1 MKKNKICIILFS
13 LLFLNACVSQN
24 FNMSQGDNNKNQTAH
39 EEKSAQNNQSNSDEE
54 KDKDKTNKNSK
65 EESEDNKSGKNIG
78 DTENSK
84 TDLYLGTDIEPFA
97 QYDYTDSDS
106 LAKMGG
112 VHYKNFFALYNDSG
126 DDEYC
131 SFNLKGEY
139 KKLEG
144 KIGNIDGADQYD
156 FIIDIYGDNK
166 KLASCSVSSAE
177 LPTDISIDVSG
188 VKNLKFEIGDG
199 SDSKYPYYIGFA
211 DMKLKK

>member
-13 LLFLNACVSQN
+13 LLFLNGCVSQN

-54 KDKDKTNKNSK
+54 KDKDKINKNSK
-65 EESEDNKSGKNIG
+65 EKSEDNKSGKNIG

-97 QYDYTDSDS
+97 QYYYSDSDN
-106 LAKMGG
+106 LANMGG
-112 VHYKNFFALYNDSG
+112 VHYKNFFSLYNNSG
-126 DDEYC
+126 DEYC

-139 KKLEG
+139 KTLEG
-144 KIGNIDGADQYD
+144 KIGNIDGSDQYD
-156 FIIDIYGDNK
+156 FAIDIYGDNK

>member
-65 EESEDNKSGKNIG
+65 EKSEDNKSGKNII

-84 TDLYLGTDIEPFA
+84 KDLYLGTDIEPFA
-97 QYDYTDSDS
+97 QYYYSDSDN
-106 LAKMGG
+106 LANMGG
-112 VHYKNFFALYNDSG
+112 VHYKNFFSLYNSSG
-126 DDEYC
+126 DEYC

-144 KIGNIDGADQYD
+144 KIGNIDGSDQYN
-156 FIIDIYGDNK
+156 FTIDIYGDNK
-166 KLASCSVSSAE
+166 KLASCFVNSAE
-177 LPTDISIDVSG
+177 LPTDISVDVSG

-199 SDSKYPYYIGFA
+199 SDSEYSYYIGFA

>member
-24 FNMSQGDNNKNQTAH
+24 FNMSQGDNNKNQTAN

-65 EESEDNKSGKNIG
+65 EKAEDNKSEKNII

-84 TDLYLGTDIEPFA
+84 KDLYLGTDIEPFA
-97 QYDYTDSDS
+97 KYYYTDSDS
-106 LAKMGG
+106 LANMGG
-112 VHYKNFFALYNDSG
+112 VHYKNFFALYNSSG
-126 DDEYC
+126 DEYC

-139 KKLEG
+139 KILEG

-166 KLASCSVSSAE
+166 KLASCSVNSAE
-177 LPTDISIDVSG
+177 LPTDISVDVSG
-188 VKNLKFEIGDG
+188 IKNLKFEIGDG

>member
-24 FNMSQGDNNKNQTAH
+24 FNMSQGDNNKNQTTH
-39 EEKSAQNNQSNSDEE
+39 EEKSAQNNQSNSDKE

-65 EESEDNKSGKNIG
+65 EKSEDNKSGKNII

-84 TDLYLGTDIEPFA
+84 KDLYLGTDIEPFA
-97 QYDYTDSDS
+97 KYYYTDSDS
-106 LAKMGG
+106 LANMGG
-112 VHYKNFFALYNDSG
+112 VHYKNFFALYNSSG
-126 DDEYC
+126 DEYC

-139 KKLEG
+139 KILEG

-166 KLASCSVSSAE
+166 KLASCSVNSAE
-177 LPTDISIDVSG
+177 LPTDISVDVSG

-199 SDSKYPYYIGFA
+199 SDSEYSYYIGFA

>member
-24 FNMSQGDNNKNQTAH
+24 FNMSQGDNNKNQTTH

-65 EESEDNKSGKNIG
+65 EKSEDNKSGKNII

-84 TDLYLGTDIEPFA
+84 KDLYLGTDIEPFA
-97 QYDYTDSDS
+97 QYYYSDSDN
-106 LAKMGG
+106 LANMGG
-112 VHYKNFFALYNDSG
+112 VHYKNFFSLYKSSG
-126 DDEYC
+126 DEYC

-144 KIGNIDGADQYD
+144 KIGNIDGSDQYN
-156 FIIDIYGDNK
+156 FTIDIYGDNK
-166 KLASCSVSSAE
+166 KLASCFVNSAE
-177 LPTDISIDVSG
+177 LPTDISVDVSG

-199 SDSKYPYYIGFA
+199 SDSEYPYYIGFA

>member
-24 FNMSQGDNNKNQTAH
+24 FNMSQGDNNKNQSAH
-39 EEKSAQNNQSNSDEE
+39 EEKSTQNNQSNNNEE

-65 EESEDNKSGKNIG
+65 EESEDNKSGKNIV

-97 QYDYTDSDS
+97 KYYYSDSDS
-106 LAKMGG
+106 LANMGG
-112 VHYKNFFALYNDSG
+112 VHYKNFFALYNSSG
-126 DDEYC
+126 DEYC

>member
-13 LLFLNACVSQN
+13 LLFLNACFSQN

-39 EEKSAQNNQSNSDEE
+39 EEKSAQNNQSNNNEE

-65 EESEDNKSGKNIG
+65 EESEDNKSGKNIV

-97 QYDYTDSDS
+97 KYYYSDSDS

-112 VHYKNFFALYNDSG
+112 VHYKNFFALYNSSG
-126 DDEYC
+126 DEYC

-177 LPTDISIDVSG
+177 LPTDISVDVSG

-199 SDSKYPYYIGFA
+199 SDSEYSYYIGFA